1 MNYLFFLSYELF
13 ILILNSVATCV
24 KRYFDHDS
32 HKDISGKGCVPIFH
46 PIVQIVLKKKKKTK
60 KKERKK
66 QKTTFSCVLKAGPLN
81 KGFFFFLSGGACQ
94 VSGFDKTILGWGVGC
109 VGDMKR
115 WTEEWQDC
123 DISC

>member
-60 KKERKK
+60 KK
-66 QKTTFSCVLKAGPLN
+66 PLI
-81 KGFFFFLSGGACQ
+81 GFLNPINWPADPWVNLYSQSDAHNHRPSQSHTIKWSLS
-94 VSGFDKTILGWGVGC
+94 
-109 VGDMKR
+109 
-115 WTEEWQDC
+115 
-123 DISC
+123 